1 MNQYNILIVEDEFI
15 NAQFIEKAI
24 LKLGHTVVET
34 VETGH
39 EALEVIEKEKIDIIF
54 MDINLEGKMDG
65 ITCAKEINQKKTIP
79 IIYTTAFS
87 DSQTIDEATDTNLFG
102 YLIKPYDFNDI
113 EAILKLTI
121 KKNYS
126 KKQRSN
132 EKNTQPF
139 IELDECYHYYIET
152 QTLMKDEKPVEL
164 TRKESA
170 VFYYLFKNFNQTVS
184 AEYLN
189 QYVWNNKSISP
200 STIRDTILRLRK
212 KVPGLSIQT
221 FSGLGY
227 SLEKPS

>member
-139 IELDECYHYYIET
+139 IELGECYHYYIET

-170 VFYYLFKNFNQTVS
+170 VFYYLFKNLNQTVS